1 MRRTLVVLLVFLPG
15 IAAINAQESPG
26 PTDPKAQKTWQEA
39 QTWVRQHQYGAAVD
53 AMKKA
58 DKQDGGHCK
67 KCALEIIH
75 YGLQSGDFKA
85 ADTAAL
91 QLIADAKTPKEIAV
105 AHLERGT
112 VQYREALVKNKSDC
126 YAEADREFQA
136 TLSAYPNVP
145 EACYYDGISL
155 AHLNRDDAAKA
166 QFAKYLEL
174 APTGNSERERAQ
186 RFLENPGLAR
196 ERMAPPFSITTLD
209 GRDVSLD
216 SLAGKVVLI
225 DFWATWCG
233 PCRESL
239 PQIREIAQKFS
250 AEPLVVLSVSLDTD
264 EAKWK
269 DFVAKNRMTWLQYRD
284 GGFDGPISRLF
295 GVEAIPHTFTIDA
308 DGVLQEE
315 HVDSGSDF
323 QGKLKKL
330 CARARQLQEAPQTAM
345 KSGQ

>member
-1 MRRTLVVLLVFLPG
+1 MRRTLVALLVFLPG
-15 IAAINAQESPG
+15 IAAIHAQESQG
-26 PTDPKAQKTWQEA
+26 PTDPRAQKTWQEA
-39 QTWVRQHQYGAAVD
+39 QAWVRQHQYGAAVD

-67 KCALEIIH
+67 QCALEIIG

-85 ADTAAL
+85 ADAAAQ

-112 VQYREALVKNKSDC
+112 VQYREALVRNKSDC

-166 QFAKYLEL
+166 QFARYLQL
-174 APTGNSERERAQ
+174 APTGNAERERAQ

-209 GRDVSLD
+209 GREVSLD

-233 PCRESL
+233 PCRNLS
-239 PQIREIAQKFS
+239 RKS
-250 AEPLVVLSVSLDTD
+250 ARLRRSFPPSPSSSSASVWIPMKRSG
-264 EAKWK
+264 K
-269 DFVAKNRMTWLQYRD
+269 
-284 GGFDGPISRLF
+284 ISSRR
-295 GVEAIPHTFTIDA
+295 TI
-308 DGVLQEE
+308 
-315 HVDSGSDF
+315 
-323 QGKLKKL
+323 
-330 CARARQLQEAPQTAM
+330 
-345 KSGQ
+345 